1 MERGKKCLTNYI
13 IIKNN
18 YIIYMSY
25 NIFNIIGDMA
35 PYGFWLITILSIFG
49 NYPLIIVF
57 IIGVLLNSI
66 LHSILG
72 YIFKNYLGQFGIASL
87 SGHFQALAFC
97 FTFYTLSHKTI
108 NPYIIL
114 LFLFLALCCLMNCI
128 IFNYHILIEII
139 LGIIFGTLF
148 SYFYFINIKPFV
160 LLFLQ
165 NLI

>member
-1 MERGKKCLTNYI
+1 
-13 IIKNN
+13 
-18 YIIYMSY
+18 MSY
-25 NIFNIIGDMA
+25 NIFNIIGDFA
-35 PYGFWLITILSIFG
+35 PYGFWLITILSLLG

-66 LHSILG
+66 LHSILK
-72 YIFKNYLGQFGIASL
+72 YILKIYLGQCGIPSL

-97 FTFYTLSHKTI
+97 FTFYILSHKTI
-108 NPYIIL
+108 NPYI
-114 LFLFLALCCLMNCI
+114 LFLFLFLVLCCLMNCI
-128 IFNYHILIEII
+128 EFNYHTTAEII

>member
-1 MERGKKCLTNYI
+1 
-13 IIKNN
+13 
-18 YIIYMSY
+18 MSY
-25 NIFNIIGDMA
+25 NNIFNIIGDMA
-35 PYGFWLITILSIFG
+35 PYGFWLITILSILG

-97 FTFYTLSHKTI
+97 FTFYILSHKTI

-114 LFLFLALCCLMNCI
+114 LFLFLALCCLLNCI
-128 IFNYHILIEII
+128 MFNYHTTSEII

>member
-1 MERGKKCLTNYI
+1 
-13 IIKNN
+13 
-18 YIIYMSY
+18 MSY
-25 NIFNIIGDMA
+25 NNIFNIIGDMA
-35 PYGFWLITILSIFG
+35 PYGFWLITILSILG

-97 FTFYTLSHKTI
+97 FTFYILSHKTI

-114 LFLFLALCCLMNCI
+114 LFLFLALCCLLNCI
-128 IFNYHILIEII
+128 MFNYHTTSEII
-139 LGIIFGTLF
+139 LGIIFGILF
-148 SYFYFINIKPFV
+148 SYLYFLNIKPFV
-160 LLFLQ
+160 LPFVQ

>member
-1 MERGKKCLTNYI
+1 
-13 IIKNN
+13 
-18 YIIYMSY
+18 MSY
-25 NIFNIIGDMA
+25 NNIFNIIGDMA
-35 PYGFWLITILSIFG
+35 PYGFWLITILSILG

-66 LHSILG
+66 LHSILK
-72 YIFKNYLGQFGIASL
+72 YIFKKYLGQFGIASL

-114 LFLFLALCCLMNCI
+114 LFLFLALCCLLNCI
-128 IFNYHILIEII
+128 MFNYHTTSEII